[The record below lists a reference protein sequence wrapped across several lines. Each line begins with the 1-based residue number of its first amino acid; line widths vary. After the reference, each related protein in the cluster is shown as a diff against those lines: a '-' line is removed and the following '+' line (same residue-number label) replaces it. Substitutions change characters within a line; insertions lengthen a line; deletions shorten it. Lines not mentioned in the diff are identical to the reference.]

1 MNFPTELQYLKH
13 QITTTY
19 HTPIPEL
26 WQGHSQTKAHYTL
39 NKSHVTSL
47 LWPKALSLIQ
57 QAYRLH

>member
-1 MNFPTELQYLKH
+1 MNFPTDLQYLKH

-39 NKSHVTSL
+39 NKSQVTSL

-57 QAYRLH
+57 